1 VVPCIGV
8 ITLEDTWGGLQDDL
22 GLRRAAPGLARP
34 LAQQRLRYRADGLI
48 AEFPGHCI
56 GRNPELPQVSRKLNS
71 PFLQMRLADV
81 QPLALLAPGLE
92 NDVDVRVG
100 VLGVQRTR
108 IGAGDRNRT
117 YDLRI
122 TNLPPAPLRVHSGP

>member
-8 ITLEDTWGGLQDDL
+8 ITLADTWGGLQDDL

-34 LAQQRLRYRADGLI
+34 LAQQRLRYRADSLI
-48 AEFPGHCI
+48 AKFPGRCT
-56 GRNPELPQVSRKLNS
+56 GGNAELPQVSRKLNS

-100 VLGVQRTR
+100 VIGVQRTR
-108 IGAGDRNRT
+108 IGAGDRNRIYST
-117 YDLRI
+117 K
-122 TNLPPAPLRVHSGP
+122 